1 LDDHAVYLVPIGRG
15 RFELYAEPT
24 EEPVETDGVPG
35 QRAGFWRRLAR
46 RFHESWRET
55 SRAAYA
61 ARGVD
66 SGRLAGARD
75 WLVRRIADSIA
86 DQQTLWSLRDRTAA
100 SFVYPADVSEA
111 SATAFRDRLLVQ
123 ARRRHG
129 IWLLVNLVV
138 AVTTVALVLLP
149 GPNLI
154 GYYFAFRVI
163 GHFFSW
169 RGARR
174 ALNAFSWHSRAEPL
188 LADLG
193 RLADQPPAER
203 AVPVSRIGEQLGLP
217 HFHRFFERASGAAR

>member
-15 RFELYAEPT
+15 RFVLYAEPV
-24 EEPVETDGVPG
+24 EEAASDGDSEK
-35 QRAGFWRRLAR
+35 RAGFWRRMAR
-46 RFHESWRET
+46 RFHEGWRET

-61 ARGVD
+61 DRARD
-66 SGRLAGARD
+66 RGRLGLARD

-100 SFVYPADVSEA
+100 SFVYPADLTEA
-111 SATAFRDRLLVQ
+111 SAAASRDRILAD
-123 ARRRHG
+123 ARRHHRF
-129 IWLLVNLVV
+129 WLLINLAIAAATIV
-138 AVTTVALVLLP
+138 LVLVP

-174 ALNAFSWHSRAEPL
+174 GVTALSWRPRGEPL
-188 LADLG
+188 LTDLG
-193 RLADQPPAER
+193 ELAGRPLAER
-203 AVPVSRIGEQLGLP
+203 AAAAARIGEQLGLP
-217 HFHRFFERASGAAR
+217 RFHTFFDRASSATP